1 MEKGEPSWWS
11 DAIQHFQNDDIM
23 AECIKTYGTDGL
35 KGRGDLFYTIVRS
48 IIGQQISVIAA
59 ESIWNRF
66 ETMVGKVTP
75 IMCVNSRKKRLHHV
89 ESLVQRVATSLDWP
103 MIQKNC
109 STSHMQH
116 HRTRVRKH
124 LIRFK
129 GVGPWT
135 RDGDD
140 LCLALADVYSPKDI
154 GLVNAIKRLFL
165 KLKPWMRLKKSQNVG
180 LRIVQWHVGIF
191 GERLTRFQSNTDCE
205 YPKS

>member
-11 DAIQHFQNDDIM
+11 DAIEHFQNDDIM

-75 IMCVNSRKKRLHHV
+75 DHV
-89 ESLVQRVATSLDWP
+89 RQFTKEEIASCGITRPKSGYILGLATDSEELLNFPYATSTELE
-103 MIQKNC
+103 
-109 STSHMQH
+109 
-116 HRTRVRKH
+116 VRKH

-135 RDGDD
+135 R
-140 LCLALADVYSPKDI
+140 
-154 GLVNAIKRLFL
+154 R
-165 KLKPWMRLKKSQNVG
+165 W
-180 LRIVQWHVGIF
+180 
-191 GERLTRFQSNTDCE
+191 
-205 YPKS
+205 